1 MKLLSALLKKRRKDK
16 VKFRN
21 GKLELEEVVVAV
33 LVILVIV
40 LGIIFLNQFKE
51 KMLFGIEK
59 LKEIFGR

>member
-1 MKLLSALLKKRRKDK
+1 M
-16 VKFRN
+16 KFRK

-33 LVILVIV
+33 LVIMVIV